1 MRLAVNKLMKAG
13 EIKTDPLISP
23 VAAVSCGIYAGQPVL
38 DLDYPEDSN
47 ADTDMNVVMTQHG
60 GFVEIQGTA
69 EGDEPFTRQQSDQ
82 LLGLAEKGIGE
93 IVRKQQEVLG
103 W

>member
-1 MRLAVNKLMKAG
+1 M
-13 EIKTDPLISP
+13 
-23 VAAVSCGIYAGQPVL
+23 L

-60 GFVEIQGTA
+60 GFVEVQGTA
-69 EGDEPFTRQQSDQ
+69 EADEFSRDQ
-82 LLGLAEKGIGE
+82 MNSMMDLAEKGIQE
-93 IVRKQQEVLG
+93 LVQLQQQALG

>member
-1 MRLAVNKLMKAG
+1 
-13 EIKTDPLISP
+13 
-23 VAAVSCGIYAGQPVL
+23 
-38 DLDYPEDSN
+38 
-47 ADTDMNVVMTQHG
+47 
-60 GFVEIQGTA
+60 VEIQGTA